1 MQAYSLDLRQRV
13 VRAYEQAD
21 ASISE
26 IAEQFSVSVGF
37 VKKML
42 RQWRAT
48 GDLTPKPHGGGKPA
62 SLSAKLRQRLRG
74 KVRAQNDITLTE
86 LQDFL
91 AAEEQTSVHVATIS
105 RALKELDL
113 PRKKEPTGGSAQQL
127 QARMVLAAHA
137 VARLAALPV
146 Y

>member
-26 IAEQFSVSVGF
+26 IAEQFNVSLGF

-48 GDLTPKPHGGGKPA
+48 GDLSPLPHRGGKPT
-62 SLSAKLRQRLRG
+62 SLPPNLRQKLRG
-74 KVRAQNDITLTE
+74 KVRQQSDITLTE

-91 AAEEQTSVHVATIS
+91 LTQEQTSVHVATIS
-105 RALKELDL
+105 RALAKLDL
-113 PRKKEPTGGSAQQL
+113 PRKKS
-127 QARMVLAAHA
+127 V
-137 VARLAALPV
+137 
-146 Y
+146 

>member
-13 VRAYEQAD
+13 VRAYEDGGDSVA
-21 ASISE
+21 E
-26 IAEQFSVSVGF
+26 VAEQFGVSTGF

-62 SLSAKLRQRLRG
+62 CLSMKLRHKLRG
-74 KVRAQNDITLTE
+74 KVRAQSDITLVE

-91 AAEEQTSVHVATIS
+91 EASEQTSVHIATIS
-105 RALKELDL
+105 RALKGLNL
-113 PRKKEPTGGSAQQL
+113 PRKKRA
-127 QARMVLAAHA
+127 
-137 VARLAALPV
+137 
-146 Y
+146 

>member
-13 VRAYEQAD
+13 VRAYEEAD

-26 IAEQFSVSVGF
+26 IAEQFNVSLGF

-48 GDLTPKPHGGGKPA
+48 GDLSPLPHGGGKPT
-62 SLSAKLRQRLRG
+62 SLPPQLRQKLRG
-74 KVRAQNDITLTE
+74 KVRAQSDITLTE

-91 AAEEQTSVHVATIS
+91 ATEEQTNVHVATIS
-105 RALKELDL
+105 RALARLDL
-113 PRKKEPTGGSAQQL
+113 PRKK
-127 QARMVLAAHA
+127 RV
-137 VARLAALPV
+137 
-146 Y
+146 